1 VADSSETGTAAASP
15 VMGIADAATSNPHTG
30 MPHVVTA
37 QATTST
43 AHAAMAAAGCPLTG
57 PTTGT
62 ATGDDKLDHDILD
75 ALIKLFRQMLAQ
87 GEKIAERFGVPLFCI
102 KALHVLDTSM
112 AMKELGQRM
121 ECDPSFVTAI
131 ADALEKLGLARR
143 EACTADRRVKNLVL
157 STDGIELKRQL
168 EREMVASMPW
178 SHGLDIGERESFL
191 ALILR
196 LTEAAAI
203 STATGASSPA
213 AGASGPVTTKAAMP
227 ADATASSPAAPTG
240 GGRARE
246 VSDALDIASAG

>member
-15 VMGIADAATSNPHTG
+15 VMGMADATTSTSHAGMPHAG

-37 QATTST
+37 QA
-43 AHAAMAAAGCPLTG
+43 AMAGAGCSLTD

-75 ALIKLFRQMLAQ
+75 ALIKLFRHMLAQ
-87 GEKIAERFGVPLFCI
+87 GERIAERFGVPLFCI
-102 KALHVLDTSM
+102 KALHVLDASM

-131 ADALEKLGLARR
+131 ADTLERLGLARR

-157 STDGIELKRQL
+157 SADGTELKRRL

-191 ALILR
+191 ALILK
-196 LTEAAAI
+196 LTGAPATG
-203 STATGASSPA
+203 TATGASSPG
-213 AGASGPVTTKAAMP
+213 AGASGPAATKAAVP
-227 ADATASSPAAPTG
+227 ADATASSPATPTG

-246 VSDALDIASAG
+246 VSDASDIASAG